1 MVSTQFG
8 AILKEL
14 EPFFNCPLE
23 PDQNNSCLV
32 KMGIGL
38 SLQIEL
44 DRTGFLLIGCRLG
57 VLPMSRYRDN
67 LVQQALKSN
76 NFSTPSQGVFGF
88 SQKSSQLIYCI
99 RVDPSTFSTSQI
111 ITLLPPFI
119 AKAKKWTDAI
129 IAGQTPTVEAEAPAT
144 KGTSG
149 IFGLMS

>member
-14 EPFFNCPLE
+14 EPFFKCPLE

-38 SLQIEL
+38 SLQMEL

-76 NFSTPSQGVFGF
+76 NLSIPSQGVFGF
-88 SQKSSQLIYCI
+88 SQKSSQLIFFM
-99 RVDPSTFSTSQI
+99 RVDPASCPPSQI
-111 ITLLPPFI
+111 VTLLEPFVT
-119 AKAKKWTDAI
+119 KAKKWTDAI
-129 IAGQTPTVEAEAPAT
+129 AAGQTPDVDESAPSS
-144 KGTSG
+144 KSTSG
-149 IFGLMS
+149 LFGLM